1 MIHPKRIS
9 SSFTLFFFM
18 FVPVFWLVFFGAFT
32 AASFIYS
39 GDIAFFQN
47 IAYKIGIIVFYLTG
61 VVFLFFTLLRLKR
74 VEIDENFV
82 YVTNYFRTYRYPF
95 DIISSVT
102 ETNLLF
108 FKLCT
113 IRFVEKG
120 SFGKKIHFLES
131 RIKFQL
137 ALEEFTDLK
146 IIYEKSKSN
155 HPKGQRKTS

>member
-95 DIISSVT
+95 HNISSVT
-102 ETNLLF
+102 EINLLF
-108 FKLCT
+108 FRLCT

-146 IIYEKSKSN
+146 IIYEKSKLN
-155 HPKGQRKTS
+155 HQKS